1 MRHRWLEHLLSLGI
15 GLVALGMS
23 VGLVIVLVGLFT
35 GEAAQTTLPLAFDG
49 AARHVVTLRESGA
62 AVGQIASDH
71 GTLTVKA
78 GGAVYQ
84 LGQLLDVLL
93 SGGLLLVILYRCRRL
108 VVAIAGGRPFA
119 AGNVRSLRWVGWTL
133 IALNVWMWLRM
144 LVLPLLLIPH
154 LMLAGG
160 WQLGPALSRGSPG
173 EHLARI
179 DAQLSIV
186 PLLVGVVV
194 LVLAE
199 AFRAGRLLSEEN
211 EAFV

>member
-23 VGLVIVLVGLFT
+23 IGLVIVLVGLFT

-49 AARHVVTLRESGA
+49 AARHAVTLRESGA
-62 AVGQIASDH
+62 VVGQVASDH

-78 GGAVYQ
+78 GDTLYR

-93 SGGLLLVILYRCRRL
+93 SGGLLLAILYRLRRL
-108 VVAIAGGRPFA
+108 VAAIASGRPFERDT
-119 AGNVRSLRWVGWTL
+119 VRSLRLVGWML
-133 IALNVWMWLRM
+133 IALNIWAWLRM
-144 LVLPLLLIPH
+144 LVLPLMLIPH
-154 LMLAGG
+154 LALSGG
-160 WQLGPALSRGSPG
+160 WRLAPALSRGSLG
-173 EHLARI
+173 EHLVRI
-179 DAQLSIV
+179 DAHLSIV

-199 AFRAGRLLSEEN
+199 AFRAGRLLREEN